1 MSRLKSGSGPHE
13 EGATTG
19 GQTET
24 GWGQR
29 SPLGLLF
36 LLTSC
41 RQLSI
46 SASRKYVSSCLTGEI
61 YSPVKLRMGN
71 ICLEN
76 KKIF

>member
-1 MSRLKSGSGPHE
+1 MSRLKPGSGPHE
-13 EGATTG
+13 KGATSG
-19 GQTET
+19 GQIET

-29 SPLGLLF
+29 GLLF
-36 LLTSC
+36 LLASC